1 MPLFGSK
8 AVTLSQA
15 DFVKQVMTSAAYR
28 NYSTKT
34 GSAAAQA
41 LALSFFDEQARRLDA
56 EGFWERDKNANRVL
70 AAPSSVKFK
79 ADANRKAFTD
89 WFGTAAAE
97 DLLRIE
103 GREAFLVSLTARAGR
118 GELRAGLDRNV
129 VPENSYYSAGPTW
142 SELNVK
148 AKIQAWPPPKTGAGA
163 VSDPSTVAKAKAKA
177 WLTSQKNVGAV
188 ALLDKYATS
197 NSSWP
202 LGRDTT
208 TLNAIWKALVS
219 DAPDYRAP
227 NPILPVCYP
236 SSVGGASLL
245 KGIMSGFG
253 GRTVPKR
260 GDPAWEDWALYMFG
274 AIMTSQPFT
283 DGNKRAARA
292 AYAIMVVSGG
302 IDFRAMNGTY
312 GTQLGPMS

>member
-8 AVTLSQA
+8 AVTLSQG

-28 NYSTKT
+28 SYSTKT
-34 GSAAAQA
+34 GSAFAQA
-41 LALSFFDEQARRLDA
+41 LALSFFDEQARRLDG
-56 EGFWERDKNANRVL
+56 EGNWDRNQNADRKL
-70 AAPSSVKFK
+70 SAPSSVKFK
-79 ADANRKAFTD
+79 TDASKKAFID

-129 VPENSYYSAGPTW
+129 VPENTYYSAGPTW

-188 ALLDKYATS
+188 ALLDQYGTGS
-197 NSSWP
+197 GTWP

-208 TLNAIWKALVS
+208 ALNAIWKALVS

-236 SSVGGASLL
+236 SSIGGAYLL

-260 GDPAWEDWALYMFG
+260 GDAAWEDWALYIFG

-292 AYAIMVVSGG
+292 AYAIMVVSSG
-302 IDFRAMNGTY
+302 IDFRGMNGTY